1 MTPLARR
8 LLDAE
13 IDYDPDVSSLDDL
26 RALLHEAR
34 LAILLPDLDV
44 TISTL
49 ARDVLGI
56 PSLDEQG
63 RDSLDFHEVSVVAV
77 RAALAA
83 AYIAGKQAPR

>member
-1 MTPLARR
+1 MTTLARR

-13 IDYDPDVSSLDDL
+13 IDYDPDVSSLNDL

-63 RDSLDFHEVSVVAV
+63 RDALDFHEVSVVSV

-83 AYIAGKQAPR
+83 AYLAGKAQR

>member
-34 LAILLPDLDV
+34 LALLVPELEP
-44 TISTL
+44 TITTL
-49 ARDVLGI
+49 ARNVLGI
-56 PSLDEQG
+56 ERLDEQG

-83 AYIAGKQAPR
+83 AYLAGKQSER